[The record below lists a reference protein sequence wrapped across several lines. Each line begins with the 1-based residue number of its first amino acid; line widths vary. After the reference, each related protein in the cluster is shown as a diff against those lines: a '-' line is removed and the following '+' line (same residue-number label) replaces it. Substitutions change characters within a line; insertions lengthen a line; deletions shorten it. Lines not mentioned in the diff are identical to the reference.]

1 MYPPHRPLQTG
12 GEVTSLT
19 LSVHGKS
26 RTLLFWKYEPAFDVR
41 GALRVAE
48 SGAKALEPL
57 RDWLKLNLDTPD
69 PAPLANARLS
79 DCVPP
84 RQP

>member
-1 MYPPHRPLQTG
+1 
-12 GEVTSLT
+12 
-19 LSVHGKS
+19 
-26 RTLLFWKYEPAFDVR
+26 
-41 GALRVAE
+41 LRVAE

-57 RDWLKLNLDTPD
+57 RDWLKLNLDTD
-69 PAPLANARLS
+69 TGPLVNARLS